1 MASPIGCNQNLWRSQ
16 GPFFPFLLY
25 SLCFDGFG
33 NFSLHWEYFPKP
45 LFETLSQRYPE
56 VTTFQNQTSNNLLPK
71 EEKGKERGNSS
82 KTYFSPSTTYYY
94 QNWRSPN
101 FFSPLHQPSRIGD
114 AFLLEQGVQWPRD
127 SRGFPDSC
135 TRRRGFRG
143 AGGIYCSGVALMRA
157 VVNSVTME

>member
-1 MASPIGCNQNLWRSQ
+1 MFRWFWQPCVENIFPNHCSKHYPKDTQKSL
-16 GPFFPFLLY
+16 FFKTRLRTI
-25 SLCFDGFG
+25 
-33 NFSLHWEYFPKP
+33 FSSKRRKRKRE
-45 LFETLSQRYPE
+45 
-56 VTTFQNQTSNNLLPK
+56 
-71 EEKGKERGNSS
+71 GNSS
-82 KTYFSPSTTYYY
+82 KTYFSPSTAYYY

-143 AGGIYCSGVALMRA
+143 AGGLYCSGVALMRA